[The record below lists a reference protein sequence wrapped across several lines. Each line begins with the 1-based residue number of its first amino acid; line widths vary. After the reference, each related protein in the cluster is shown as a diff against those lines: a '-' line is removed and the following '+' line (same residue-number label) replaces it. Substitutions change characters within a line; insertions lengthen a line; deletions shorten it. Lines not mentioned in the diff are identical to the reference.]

1 MSWGDAFS
9 RAYDAAGAA
18 ARAAAD
24 QAMSS
29 ARAAADAV
37 AGQAQRSAEAGMR
50 AAQAAKVAAVA
61 GAIAAKDT
69 AVVGA
74 MAVKDGAIATASAFQ
89 QGAEAVGKGAGNVIN
104 FALRTAKEVGR
115 IDESNAVGLV
125 RESYRAAKQLLSP
138 TSLPASTVISP
149 CPESWT
155 AKKSRL
161 DKRNQLVKDG
171 RTSPNPTER
180 AAAERLAR
188 NNESVELARLSGDS
202 YAQFPGSDF
211 HYPDGT
217 KAPPAGWS
225 VVPAAEL
232 EANGVSVQDLQDAR
246 AVVYRTAPDWPGGQ
260 KTVLA
265 FRGTADLDDGLVDHD
280 QAMALSTAQYES
292 AMVVGQSISLAYGK
306 ETAVTGHSLGGG
318 KAQAAGVAG
327 GLKGT
332 MFNSAGLNPET
343 VGQRVPDPSRFTQ
356 YRTSGDPLTGAQNS
370 SAAQTVIASVAG
382 LVAMPLGAGAKIGDA
397 AQKALGFDGLS
408 PDMADY
414 ADKAFKAFP
423 RAMKNLVKHGEVL
436 PPALGQVREV
446 PAINAQGDLI
456 SKLNPMGQHSITSV
470 VNGIEQQKSE
480 DLAALSA

>member
-29 ARAAADAV
+29 ARDAADAV
-37 AGQAQRSAEAGMR
+37 ARQAQRTAEAGMR
-50 AAQAAKVAAVA
+50 AAQAAKVTAVA

-89 QGAEAVGKGAGNVIN
+89 QGAEAVGKGAGNVSN

-115 IDESNAVGLV
+115 VDESHAVGLV
-125 RESYRAAKQLLSP
+125 RESYRAAKQLLS
-138 TSLPASTVISP
+138 ASTVISP
-149 CPESWT
+149 CPESWA

-171 RTSPNPTER
+171 RSSPRPTER

-188 NNESVELARLSGDS
+188 NNESVELARLSEDS
-202 YAQFPGSDF
+202 YAQFPGNDF
-211 HYPDGT
+211 HYPDGK

-225 VVPAAEL
+225 IVSAAEL
-232 EANGVSVQDLQDAR
+232 EAEDVSVQDLQDAR
-246 AVVYRTAPDWPGGQ
+246 AVVYRTVPDWPGGQ
-260 KTVLA
+260 RTVLA

-306 ETAVTGHSLGGG
+306 ETVVTGHSLGGG

-370 SAAQTVIASVAG
+370 GAAQTVIASVAG

-414 ADKAFKAFP
+414 ADKASKAFP

-436 PPALGQVREV
+436 PPALGQIREV
-446 PAINAQGDLI
+446 PAINAQGDQI

-480 DLAALSA
+480 DLASLSA